1 MTRLLQISLFLALLV
16 LSSSANT
23 AAADSVG
30 LTASAPA
37 NGRSVK
43 TDQGFMVPYKMTIP
57 GTEVTFE
64 MVPIPGGK
72 FKMGSPNTEEG
83 REDGEG
89 PQFMVELEPFWMGK
103 YEVTWAEYRRYMAL
117 YGTFKELQSRKIRLV
132 TKENEVDAITAPTE
146 LYDPS
151 FTFEYGEDPALPAVT
166 MTQFAAREYTKWLTA
181 ITGQF
186 HRLPSEAEWE
196 YACRAGSQ
204 TAYYFGDSADDL
216 GDYAWYYDNSDDSPH
231 KVGQKKPNAWGL
243 YDMHGNVAE
252 MVLDQ
257 KLADGFAKFAS
268 KTVKG
273 EEALVWPTKLVPR
286 VVKGGS
292 WEDDPEDCR
301 SAKRLGTEEQQWK
314 LDDPN
319 LPLSPWWFTSDPT
332 RGIGFRIIRPLNESI
347 TRSEKERYW
356 AIDAEET
363 RDAVDNRMS
372 EGRGVRG
379 LVDGELP
386 KAIKELEA
394 SR

>member
-1 MTRLLQISLFLALLV
+1 
-16 LSSSANT
+16 
-23 AAADSVG
+23 
-30 LTASAPA
+30 
-37 NGRSVK
+37 
-43 TDQGFMVPYKMTIP
+43 MTIP